1 MENYS
6 RVKELTEESANSAG
20 TADQKYEAYM
30 DSMAAA
36 TKRLENAWES
46 FVMKLESSKILRLT
60 SEALAGIVDNM
71 DKLLPSIISLLTA
84 MKSSSI
90 LQFFTG
96 GGKGFLS
103 GGLGKIWNSVT
114 GNRAITIGP
123 DGQISETKTFRE
135 RVTTSLQ
142 DIKNS
147 LHKIAYGE
155 DPITNADGS
164 ITWNWASMKA
174 HRKKWRGMKKGDY
187 DPSLYAEHESY
198 LAARNSILKERGIS
212 TAMAAGISIATR
224 LFENKQVGG
233 SGIAS
238 LINKTG
244 QTVEEDAGDKAIGVG
259 LKTAGSLL
267 GLTPLGPLGAML
279 GQVIGDNVAD
289 VISYLRHRDELEK
302 KQRIAQAKE
311 NIEKLSN
318 INSSITSVS
327 EEALKDN
334 EDVDWS
340 KLDDSIYNLYKN
352 ISEYNGDIS
361 KFIDSITKLDSSVN
375 NLGDLYDQLR
385 DEDKKERERA
395 YYALQQA
402 AKQQK
407 YDEQNTL
414 YNSALKSYEDVL
426 SDTSFIKGVQGEI
439 DSYYTNAYSE
449 FVEPEPNR
457 WNYFGNDE
465 AYHSAYNAWAL
476 RRSKWMEDNKRTMAQ
491 KPNFSYALYND
502 DGTLKSAA
510 QQIDELQKLV
520 ETDSNIPESAKQK
533 IRDRIDSLDPAQT
546 DFKTASKDWR
556 DIAIDLAFSMPV
568 GTYND
573 LQTGNKYNKYLGQY
587 TSYELQDMGPE
598 EIYRLIARNLES
610 ANVEGVRDDDKLI
623 TKEWKDRI
631 TSYIQENYPAA
642 LSWDQRTLGSL
653 IGSKDQLNLILK
665 QLYGSNLSPEQLK
678 EKEQEL
684 RNKYNTG
691 TITASDLQY
700 KDENGKTISYNE
712 TLVGGLLSATD
723 SEKITSYAKAWGYTD
738 EEFQKLQKSGSEVYK
753 ILLNLSEAQGM
764 MEPSQ
769 VTEYYK
775 GFSNILSDIN
785 ESLSLSKDN
794 LQNIINNYPRLLKY
808 FNEEGS
814 FLGETAELYRV
825 LMDEQNFVYKN
836 AIKNAYMSSA
846 ALFGDFKDELEAQQK
861 AIINQLSI
869 GSFEALINAINN
881 GDIKDNDIL
890 KRAYRYLNKDLEYEV
905 ENPLVSQAIEY
916 ETKMIEKQISS
927 LEEQK
932 AALEDVNNVREKEL
946 ELIKAKQKLEEA
958 KTNKQF
964 VYREGVGFVAEAN
977 QEAIEQAKSEV
988 DRLEKQ
994 RSAEQIQIDIDALNT
1009 SKAILEKL
1017 PEEKQL
1023 EALKNSFDALLGNTN
1038 GSGEGING
1046 LSSNISTLATMYQNG
1061 TATVNMGEQFY
1072 TSLGS
1077 EFQKAIDEYK
1087 NSTGGEGTN
1096 TGGGGNTTTV
1106 TGGSGTPTGGGG
1118 TTPTVDDEET
1128 PTDYDEETPVGGGG
1142 NIVDGDKETTDG
1154 DKTTTTGGG
1163 AGPKSTTDDINSL
1176 RNEMV
1181 KLKRNKKV
1189 SYEGVVGSSDIWGN
1203 YNFKYNSTTFSVNK
1217 NGHFWQTD
1225 EKVKKDRLNSL
1236 YGEKDAGTIV
1246 LMQGRLYR
1254 KRGPGGSSGWDLLT
1268 GKPDGVN
1275 MFAEHFP
1282 TLQLAD
1288 PYATGTLSAGGGLS
1302 LVNELGTEA
1311 IITPEGTLTSLPSQ
1325 TGVVPADI
1333 TKNLWSLGEIA
1344 PTLVARL
1351 SSLNLPNANSNI
1363 GNTTYEEG
1371 QYIDN
1376 LTMNVYP
1383 TKDYDMDKL
1392 LSEARAQAKLTK
1404 NNH

>member
-60 SEALAGIVDNM
+60 SEALAGIVENI

-155 DPITNADGS
+155 EPIANADGS

-174 HRKKWRGMKKGDY
+174 HRKKWREMKKGDY

-212 TAMAAGISIATR
+212 TAMAAGVGVATR
-224 LFENKQVGG
+224 LFENRQVGG

-244 QTVEEDAGDKAIGVG
+244 QTVEENTGDKAIGAG
-259 LKTAGSLL
+259 LKAAGSLL

-289 VISYLRHRDELEK
+289 VISYLRHKDELEK

-318 INSSITSVS
+318 INSSIVSVS

-361 KFIDSITKLDSSVN
+361 EFISSINKLDGSVN
-375 NLGDLYDQLR
+375 NLTDLYDKLR
-385 DEDKKERERA
+385 SEDKKEREQA
-395 YYALQQA
+395 YYATEAAVAASKYYNLVGKSELGITGSQEEARENIEKTRTTWNDNRTSSISEKDLQEEA
-402 AKQQK
+402 AKK
-407 YDEQNTL
+407 FPYKKEWLDDPRR
-414 YNSALKSYEDVL
+414 YR
-426 SDTSFIKGVQGEI
+426 
-439 DSYYTNAYSE
+439 SE
-449 FVEPEPNR
+449 LT
-457 WNYFGNDE
+457 Y
-465 AYHSAYNAWAL
+465 
-476 RRSKWMEDNKRTMAQ
+476 
-491 KPNFSYALYND
+491 
-502 DGTLKSAA
+502 AA
-510 QQIDELQKLV
+510 QQRQSYIDSQKSLYY
-520 ETDSNIPESAKQK
+520 IPDYTSLSIDNQISSLENYLTSHPDMDQSAK
-533 IRDRIDSLDPAQT
+533 RAVEDRIAALVRASSSEKSLD
-546 DFKTASKDWR
+546 KEKR
-556 DIAIDLAFSMPV
+556 DAALEAAFAAPIGV
-568 GTYND
+568 DKEGY
-573 LQTGNKYNKYLGQY
+573 QKYLGQY
-587 TSYELQDMGPE
+587 TNYELQAMGPE
-598 EIYRLIARNLES
+598 ELYRLIAANLKDYDID
-610 ANVEGVRDDDKLI
+610 VRGSDGKI
-623 TKEWKDRI
+623 TTDWQKYMR
-631 TSYIQENYPAA
+631 SYIQENYSAA
-642 LSWDQRTLGSL
+642 LSWDQRTLGQL
-653 IGSKDQLNLILK
+653 KGSKGQLEAIL
-665 QLYGSNLSPEQLK
+665 
-678 EKEQEL
+678 
-684 RNKYNTG
+684 G
-691 TITASDLQY
+691 TLGVTESDLRHQY
-700 KDENGKTISYNE
+700 E
-712 TLVGGLLSATD
+712 TGNITTNLKGYDASFIGGLLSATSD
-723 SEKITSYAKAWGYTD
+723 DKIESFAKAWGYTVEQLED
-738 EEFQKLQKSGSEVYK
+738 LKDIAPEVYK
-753 ILLNLSEAQGM
+753 ILQNLSEAQGM

-808 FNEEGS
+808 FSKEGS
-814 FLGETAELYRV
+814 FLEETTELYRI

-846 ALFGDFKDELEAQQK
+846 ALFGDFKDELKAQQK

-869 GSFEALINAINN
+869 GSFEALVQAIKQ

-890 KRAYRYLNKDLEYEV
+890 KKAYDYLNKDLKYEV
-905 ENPLVSQAIEY
+905 ENPLVSSAIEY

-1023 EALKNSFDALLGNTN
+1023 EALKNSFDALLGNT
-1038 GSGEGING
+1038 SGEGING

-1061 TATVNMGEQFY
+1061 TATVNLGEQFY
-1072 TSLGS
+1072 TSLGL
-1077 EFQKAIDEYK
+1077 EFQKVIDKYIADKSKPPTSDEGTSTGGGG
-1087 NSTGGEGTN
+1087 NTTTGTGGSGSTTGGEGTN
-1096 TGGGGNTTTV
+1096 TGGEGTN
-1106 TGGSGTPTGGGG
+1106 TGG
-1118 TTPTVDDEET
+1118 DEET
-1128 PTDYDEETPVGGGG
+1128 PTID
-1142 NIVDGDKETTDG
+1142 
-1154 DKTTTTGGG
+1154 DKTTTGNKTTSGTGASKAKLLNDEKKFESNIKGG
-1163 AGPKSTTDDINSL
+1163 S
-1176 RNEMV
+1176 
-1181 KLKRNKKV
+1181 KV
-1189 SYEGVVGSSDIWGN
+1189 SYEGVVGSSDFWGN
-1203 YNFKYNSTTFSVNK
+1203 YDFKYNNTTFSVYPV
-1217 NGHFWQTD
+1217 GHFWQTD

-1236 YGEKDAGTIV
+1236 YGEKDRGTIV

-1254 KRGPGGSSGWDLLT
+1254 KREIGRKSGWDLLT
-1268 GKPDGVN
+1268 GKPDGVD
-1275 MFAEHFP
+1275 MFANHFP
-1282 TLQLAD
+1282 TLQLAN
-1288 PYATGTLSAGGGLS
+1288 PYADGTLSSENGLS
-1302 LVNELGTEA
+1302 LINELGTEA